1 MFIFLSPI
9 VIEKCNIPV
18 KCRNKYSD
26 PAVFKREIFVKFVK
40 KKKVF
45 LLSKKIWK
53 SEFCFVWNILALTTT
68 CTTPLNLKT
77 VPLAWRMTIGD
88 FESFDLLQCLWFF
101 SQINWS
107 SLNSETQLF
116 KNQKAHQ
123 FSTENVHVCIRHVY
137 PQVDKW

>member
-45 LLSKKIWK
+45 LFVVQKKF
-53 SEFCFVWNILALTTT
+53 ENLNFVSCEIFW
-68 CTTPLNLKT
+68 P
-77 VPLAWRMTIGD
+77 
-88 FESFDLLQCLWFF
+88 
-101 SQINWS
+101 
-107 SLNSETQLF
+107 
-116 KNQKAHQ
+116 
-123 FSTENVHVCIRHVY
+123 
-137 PQVDKW
+137 

>member
-1 MFIFLSPI
+1 MYIFLSPN

-26 PAVFKREIFVKFVK
+26 PAVFK
-40 KKKVF
+40 KVF
-45 LLSKKIWK
+45 LFVVQKNLKIW
-53 SEFCFVWNILALTTT
+53 ILFRVKYFGLDNHLHH
-68 CTTPLNLKT
+68 PLNLKT
-77 VPLAWRMTIGD
+77 APLAWRMTIGD

-137 PQVDKW
+137 PQVNKW